1 VVQFFCAD
9 ITKQL
14 IRQQNALS
22 HIFMFAFGNLEFKK
36 KLEEPK
42 FENNSMFCN
51 LNVGRRKNLGQL
63 KIGKTQI
70 NNNYFMFN
78 SLYVFLA

>member
-14 IRQQNALS
+14 IQQQNALS
-22 HIFMFAFGNLEFKK
+22 HIFMFTFDKLEFKK
-36 KLEEPK
+36 NLKNQN
-42 FENNSMFCN
+42 FENNSIFCN

-78 SLYVFLA
+78 SLYVFLV